1 MFIITLDTVVVQ
13 IKSSFAHMHARIC
26 TVNHVSTYRF
36 GKLLWFNLPEDV
48 LASDEPLNIKT
59 FAEFVF
65 DTNHSQIFDT
75 E

>member
-1 MFIITLDTVVVQ
+1 M
-13 IKSSFAHMHARIC
+13 
-26 TVNHVSTYRF
+26 
-36 GKLLWFNLPEDV
+36 LWFNLPEDV
-48 LASDEPLNIKT
+48 LASDEPLNVKK

>member
-1 MFIITLDTVVVQ
+1 
-13 IKSSFAHMHARIC
+13 MHC
-26 TVNHVSTYRF
+26 MYVNQHVSMYRF

-48 LASDEPLNIKT
+48 LASDDPWNVKT